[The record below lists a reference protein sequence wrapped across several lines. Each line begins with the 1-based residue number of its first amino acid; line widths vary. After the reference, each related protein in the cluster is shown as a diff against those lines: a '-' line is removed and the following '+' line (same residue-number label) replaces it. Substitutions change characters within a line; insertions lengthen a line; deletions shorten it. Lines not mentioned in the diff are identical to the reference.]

1 MNDTPLTIVGNLVE
15 DPRST
20 ATANGRV
27 VKFRLASSS
36 RRFDPQQQAWVP
48 KNDIFI
54 GIDCWGQ
61 LADNVMVSLHKG
73 DPVVVQGE
81 LRLDEWDTDEGR
93 RSAFKVKAYAV
104 GPDLAKGRAAF
115 ERTTRMVVP
124 PPLTEDGAV
133 PDLVDD
139 HAHDPARGTD
149 PDFDDDRAER
159 DRAGAVLEAALA

>member
-20 ATANGRV
+20 VTANGRV
-27 VKFRLASSS
+27 AKFRLASSS

-48 KNDIFI
+48 KNDIYI

-81 LRLDEWDTDEGR
+81 LRLDEWDTDEGK

-124 PPLTEDGAV
+124 PPLPEGDADQSPAERAGSAPFDDQAV
-133 PDLVDD
+133 DVP
-139 HAHDPARGTD
+139 AHD
-149 PDFDDDRAER
+149 R
-159 DRAGAVLEAALA
+159 DEAGAVREPAFA